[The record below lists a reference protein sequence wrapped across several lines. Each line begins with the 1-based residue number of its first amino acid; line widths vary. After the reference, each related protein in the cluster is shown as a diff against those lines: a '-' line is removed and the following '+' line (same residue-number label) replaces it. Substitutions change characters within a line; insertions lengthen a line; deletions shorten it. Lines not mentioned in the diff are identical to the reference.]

1 MLGLTRISLFLFR
14 IFNFIWTFDMTV
26 SQFRF
31 SGLCASALLL
41 LSACGEGYVTE
52 DYFGVPYTM
61 ERTAHHGV
69 AYVRAKMAPPAG
81 PVIEPQNEELS
92 EELGPEVPALQGT
105 QVPEEEPVRS
115 AEPLFVQESKK

>member
-1 MLGLTRISLFLFR
+1 M
-14 IFNFIWTFDMTV
+14 NA

-31 SGLCASALLL
+31 HGLCVSALLL

-52 DYFGVPYTM
+52 AYHGVPYTE

-92 EELGPEVPALQGT
+92 ESFGPEVPAALEGT
-105 QVPEEEPVRS
+105 EVPKEEPVRS
-115 AEPLFVQESKK
+115 AEPLFNQQTKK